1 MYKTIC
7 FSLRNQHWSFVRIGF
22 NVCFFKNVRLL
33 EIFLHFRKL
42 AARVNS
48 ITDSNMV
55 IADGNA
61 VIFRQTGLEWTG
73 LDRLDWIRKT
83 WTLLSRGCDNNNS
96 IRNIVYVG
104 LSKTLDRALPY
115 GTLIQNEPVRF
126 ES

>member
-48 ITDSNMV
+48 ITYNNMV

-115 GTLIQNEPVRF
+115 GTVSVDEPVRF
-126 ES
+126 ET